1 MKKIAPRFLAVLL
14 FSFSGVFLSASL
26 LTGQVKPLVF
36 KGLPDNVNKIVSVSC
51 VPCHTSDGGLMA
63 RSKLNFMEWAQYSPE
78 KQKEKAEKIYSLVNG
93 GAMPP
98 KSARNDH
105 PENVPTKE
113 QADAIK
119 TWSESFETIG
129 K

>member
-36 KGLPDNVNKIVSVSC
+36 KGLPDNVNKIVTVSC
-51 VPCHTSDGGLMA
+51 VPCHTNDGGVMA

-78 KQKEKAEKIYSLVNG
+78 IQKEKAEKIFSLINAG
-93 GAMPP
+93 DMPP
-98 KSARNDH
+98 KSAKKDH
-105 PENVPTKE
+105 PENIPTKE
-113 QADAIK
+113 QIDAIK
-119 TWSESFETIG
+119 NWSESY
-129 K
+129 